1 MKCGHDFALVA
12 AGGLANDVYAGNDA
26 QQSDQALVAGDGVG
40 QDMLL
45 VLEVELELGLGNV
58 QAGMDDGV
66 CFSHGVCRVRAHSC
80 TYERAVVA
88 AAPSTV
94 RVTDTRRERLRL
106 PNERVLTVPEGNERA
121 RAGATPP
128 AGGVAPPSSCSAFSR
143 TRKMKKDI
151 QEGKGEG
158 EQDAANQNGRKNFA
172 SSTRPAPRL
181 RVELS
186 GSIRRAEPL
195 ESALPPAKT
204 S

>member
-151 QEGKGEG
+151 QEGRGEG
-158 EQDAANQNGRKNFA
+158 PIQVFSRNRTRCRAGAVFPLPAGRG
-172 SSTRPAPRL
+172 P
-181 RVELS
+181 
-186 GSIRRAEPL
+186 G
-195 ESALPPAKT
+195 
-204 S
+204 